1 MKTIAT
7 YAYTTPKAE
16 EKGLATFVSGSRFVE
31 SDQEVEIEKTRER
44 AIYESL
50 GMSIALQ
57 VVLESNCESDLLAQ
71 RNSLSLY
78 RYTK

>member
-16 EKGLATFVSGSRFVE
+16 EKGFATFVSGSRFVE
-31 SDQEVEIEKTRER
+31 SDQEIEIEKNRER

-50 GMSIALQ
+50 GMTIALQ
-57 VVLESNCESDLLAQ
+57 LVLESNDENDLLAQ
-71 RNSLSLY
+71 RDSLPLY

>member
-7 YAYTTPKAE
+7 YAYTTQKAE

-31 SDQEVEIEKTRER
+31 SDQEVEIEKNRER

-50 GMSIALQ
+50 GMSLAFQ
-57 VVLESNCESDLLAQ
+57 VVLEANDENDLLAQ
-71 RNSLSLY
+71 RNNLPLY
-78 RYTK
+78 QYTK

>member
-16 EKGLATFVSGSRFVE
+16 EKGFATFVSGSRFVE
-31 SDQEVEIEKTRER
+31 SDQEIEIEKNRER

-57 VVLESNCESDLLAQ
+57 FVLEANDENDLLSQ
-71 RNSLSLY
+71 RDSLPLY

>member
-31 SDQEVEIEKTRER
+31 TDLEVEREKREER
-44 AIYESL
+44 AFYESL
-50 GMSIALQ
+50 GMTIALQ
-57 VVLESNCESDLLAQ
+57 LVLEANDENDLLAQ
-71 RNSLSLY
+71 RDSLPLY
-78 RYTK
+78 QYVK

>member
-31 SDQEVEIEKTRER
+31 TDLEVEREKREER
-44 AIYESL
+44 AFYESL
-50 GMSIALQ
+50 GMTIALQ
-57 VVLESNCESDLLAQ
+57 FVLESNDENDLLAQ
-71 RNSLSLY
+71 RDSLPLY
-78 RYTK
+78 QYAK

>member
-31 SDQEVEIEKTRER
+31 SDQEVEIEKNKER
-44 AIYESL
+44 SIYESL
-50 GMSIALQ
+50 GMS
-57 VVLESNCESDLLAQ
+57 LAF
-71 RNSLSLY
+71 
-78 RYTK
+78 

>member
-7 YAYTTPKAE
+7 YTYTTPKAE
-16 EKGLATFVSGSRFVE
+16 EKGFATFVSGSRFVE
-31 SDQEVEIEKTRER
+31 SDQEIEIEKNRER

-57 VVLESNCESDLLAQ
+57 LVLEANDENDLLAQ
-71 RNSLSLY
+71 RNSLPLY
-78 RYTK
+78 QYTK

>member
-7 YAYTTPKAE
+7 YAYTTQKAE
-16 EKGLATFVSGSRFVE
+16 VKGFATFVSGSRFVE
-31 SDQEVEIEKTRER
+31 SDQEVETEKDIER

-50 GMSIALQ
+50 GMTIALQ
-57 VVLESNCESDLLAQ
+57 LVLESNDENDLLAQ
-71 RNSLSLY
+71 RDSLPLY